1 MFKSLFNIHGRC
13 PHQLTP
19 QDIFTMRIFQTNGVA
34 NPCRK
39 DAFLML
45 LKTQRIT
52 LPEAGKP

>member
-52 LPEAGKP
+52 LPEAG